1 MLEGGRRREVRVS
14 FFQDILVAAPQI
26 PLPALGG
33 QLWPLQIINTAGL
46 EAGILGW
53 SSMGWPSG

>member
-53 SSMGWPSG
+53 SSMG